1 MKVLKVLL
9 AMTMIL
15 GLAFPDTAPAAAY
28 PDKPIQ
34 VFLPAAPGG
43 DTDTTC
49 RLVGM
54 ELGKILGKP
63 LIVRNVTG
71 AGGSTATKQ
80 VLTGNPD
87 GYTALFFHA
96 STLLNQ
102 IFKVT
107 PYGIEE
113 FEQGP
118 IVIVDYNSAFIVKKD
133 SRFKD
138 LKDLAAELKKNS
150 GTINYGTET
159 GSFTYLQGV
168 AFETLAG
175 GKFNHV
181 DVGSQAGKNTA
192 LEGRQVEVIAAP
204 AGIVK
209 GFLDSGS
216 FRLLG
221 IMADNRTPFFKDT
234 PTFKEQGFDMVI
246 GKPYFFLFP
255 KGTPADVIATFD
267 AAVAKAVQAP
277 AFAKGL
283 EKYGVLPGYIS
294 AKEAR
299 PFLQN
304 IQKQFQGIVDGTK

>member
-1 MKVLKVLL
+1 MYFLKLL
-9 AMTMIL
+9 FTAA
-15 GLAFPDTAPAAAY
+15 LALNLALPAAAMAASY
-28 PDKPIQ
+28 PSKPIQ
-34 VFLPAAPGG
+34 VFVPASPGG

-54 ELGKILGKP
+54 EAGKILGKP
-63 LIVRNVTG
+63 LIVRNVIG

-80 VLTGNPD
+80 VLTAAPD
-87 GYTALFFHA
+87 GHTALFFHA
-96 STLLNQ
+96 STILNQ

-118 IVIVDYNSAFIVKKD
+118 IVIVDYNSAFIVKND
-133 SRFKD
+133 SRFKN
-138 LKDLAAELKKNS
+138 LKDLADELKAKPN
-150 GTINYGTET
+150 TVNYGTET
-159 GSFTYLQGV
+159 GSFTYLQGI
-168 AFETLAG
+168 AFEALAG

-221 IMADNRTPFFKDT
+221 IMANERNSFFKDT

-255 KGTPADVIATFD
+255 KGTPQDVINSFDTAIGKAT
-267 AAVAKAVQAP
+267 QAP
-277 AFAKGL
+277 GFAKGL
-283 EKYGVLPGYIS
+283 EKYGVQPHYIP
-294 AKEAR
+294 AKDAR

-304 IQKQFQGIVDGTK
+304 VHKQFQTIVDTSK